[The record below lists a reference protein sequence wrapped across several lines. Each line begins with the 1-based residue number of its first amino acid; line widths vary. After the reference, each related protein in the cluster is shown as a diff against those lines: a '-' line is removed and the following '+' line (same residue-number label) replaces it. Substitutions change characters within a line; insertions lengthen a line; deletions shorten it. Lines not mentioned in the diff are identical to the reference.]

1 MIEGNYSMLKVD
13 GIYDVFE
20 KVFRTYVFYAV
31 FKSFAH
37 MIITAEISSHNT
49 FARVFQGL

>member
-1 MIEGNYSMLKVD
+1 MIEGNYSMRKVD

-20 KVFRTYVFYAV
+20 KVLRAYVFYDV

-37 MIITAEISSHNT
+37 MVFTVEISSRNT
-49 FARVFQGL
+49 FARVFQGF